1 MILIAIATLR
11 TPTILSRLCASS
23 TAVKSITPMV
33 FTTLTRTPAD
43 AIFTI
48 NGSAL
53 NVLSTA
59 ASQIRMAPTRL
70 AMGAAA
76 LTALRGTML
85 PSVVSHLWIV
95 RLSTLVRV
103 NLKHRAH
110 VNATPFIN
118 GTPLL
123 QPATLIVPRFKML
136 IPPQVLPFLL
146 QDNVPVS
153 KSSILIHT
161 FLNV

>member
-85 PSVVSHLWIV
+85 PSVVRVHQTLAVSSQTWVLENQILALAMTLKLGLSQFSIMILV
-95 RLSTLVRV
+95 NRLAGSTV
-103 NLKHRAH
+103 HRFTTHKLPRAQLRRPAH
-110 VNATPFIN
+110 V
-118 GTPLL
+118 
-123 QPATLIVPRFKML
+123 
-136 IPPQVLPFLL
+136 
-146 QDNVPVS
+146 
-153 KSSILIHT
+153 
-161 FLNV
+161 